1 VRAVVQRVENA
12 SVTVNGR
19 IVGRIDAGLLVY
31 VGIGKGDTEQEA
43 AWLASKIAGIRI
55 FPDQDYKMNL
65 SVQDVGGSI
74 LAVSQFTL
82 YGDVRKGRRPGYDKA
97 ASPETA
103 RTLYECF
110 VERLKETGIPVATG
124 EYQAVMDVA
133 YINKGPVT
141 LILETDSESSM

>member
-1 VRAVVQRVENA
+1 MRAVVQRVENA
-12 SVTVNGR
+12 SVSVNGR

-103 RTLYECF
+103 RALYECF